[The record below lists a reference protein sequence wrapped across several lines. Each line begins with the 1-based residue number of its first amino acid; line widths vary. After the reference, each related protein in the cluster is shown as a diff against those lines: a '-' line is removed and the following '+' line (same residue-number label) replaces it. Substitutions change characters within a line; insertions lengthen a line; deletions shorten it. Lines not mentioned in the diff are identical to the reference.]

1 MPPNY
6 ESKPVSLSLS
16 LNLNPNP
23 ITKQILI
30 LTRLLSELRESI
42 TPPNYHCDHGLDSG
56 ILQLDYMYLPSYVND
71 WVCPVGVREDI
82 AATLT
87 PTDETNFPSDR
98 VRAKG

>member
-1 MPPNY
+1 MAPNY
-6 ESKPVSLSLS
+6 ESKPVSLSL
-16 LNLNPNP
+16 NLSP

-30 LTRLLSELRESI
+30 LIELLSKLRESI

-56 ILQLDYMYLPSYVND
+56 ILQVDYMYLPTHVND
-71 WVCPVGVREDI
+71 WVCPVGVSEDI